1 MPKLFRSQLVM
12 SLTAVL
18 LGAIAGLLLGP
29 RAADLAMVSWVP
41 IAMIKGLATP
51 LVFLAIVVGLM
62 DRAMSGLGVR
72 RMFTVCAI
80 NASAAILVAG
90 LLVNVLQPGV
100 HLSGLIKDV
109 MVLEPT
115 NVGVTSWQDAVKAL
129 VPDSF
134 FGPFVTNNIP
144 ATLILA
150 ILCGLSLRRMSS
162 SETPEAWYVALT
174 AGLQRALD
182 MISGMIHMVLYLMPI
197 AIFASVAKATGQNG
211 LEVFAGLF
219 WYVAICVGGMLI
231 QILVVYQLWIR
242 LWSKRSLAVFW
253 RHARLPMTYSF
264 GVNSSLATLPATLK
278 ALDDLKV
285 SRGCA
290 RLGACVGTN
299 FNNDGILLYEVAA
312 ILMLAQAAGLD
323 WSLSHQIGIAG
334 ICVLATLGVSGFP
347 EAGIVALTLVITSSG
362 LPIELLPLL
371 LPVDWLVARMRSV
384 TNVVSDMTVSLA
396 IDVS

>member
-1 MPKLFRSQLVM
+1 MPKLFRSQLAM
-12 SLTAVL
+12 SLSAVFF
-18 LGAIAGLLLGP
+18 GAIAGLLLGP

-51 LVFLAIVVGLM
+51 LVFLAIIVGIM
-62 DRAMSGLGVR
+62 DRAMTGQGVR
-72 RMFTVCAI
+72 RMLTVCAI
-80 NASAAILVAG
+80 NATAAILIAG
-90 LLVNVLQPGV
+90 LLVNLLKPGV
-100 HLSGLIKDV
+100 HLSALIKDV
-109 MVLEPT
+109 MLLKPSSVAA
-115 NVGVTSWQDAVKAL
+115 TSWQDAVKAL

-144 ATLILA
+144 ATLILS
-150 ILCGLSLRRMSS
+150 ILCGLSLRRMSAG
-162 SETPEAWYVALT
+162 EIPEAWYGTLT
-174 AGLQRALD
+174 AGLHRALE
-182 MISGMIHMVLYLMPI
+182 MVSGMIHMVLYLMPI

-211 LEVFAGLF
+211 LGVFGGLM

-231 QILVVYQLWIR
+231 QILFVYQAWIWF
-242 LWSKRSLAVFW
+242 WSKKSLAVFW
-253 RHARLPMTYSF
+253 HHARLPMTYSF

-278 ALDDLKV
+278 ALDDLQV
-285 SRGCA
+285 SRGSS

-312 ILMLAQAAGLD
+312 ILMLAQAAGLN
-323 WSLSHQIGIAG
+323 WSLAHQIGMAAV
-334 ICVLATLGVSGFP
+334 CVLATLGVSGFP
-347 EAGIVALTLVITSSG
+347 EAGIVALTLVITSAG

-396 IDVS
+396 IDRP